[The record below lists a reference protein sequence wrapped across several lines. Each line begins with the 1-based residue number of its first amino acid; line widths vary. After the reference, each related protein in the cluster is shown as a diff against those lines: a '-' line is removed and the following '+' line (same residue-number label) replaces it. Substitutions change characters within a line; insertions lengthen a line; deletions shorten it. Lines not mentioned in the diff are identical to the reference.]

1 MDETPATPKPITRK
15 RPIRYPRQ
23 IVIMATE
30 DTYQAVASAAAAED
44 ESKSV
49 VARRWLDA
57 GRAVIE
63 AAAQAVE
70 DYDPEERARDR
81 FLDEQD

>member
-30 DTYQAVASAAAAED
+30 DTYQAVSEAAAAED
-44 ESKSV
+44 EDDAPD
-49 VARRWLDA
+49 VADDTA
-57 GRAVIE
+57 G
-63 AAAQAVE
+63 
-70 DYDPEERARDR
+70 
-81 FLDEQD
+81 

>member
-23 IVIMATE
+23 IVVMATE
-30 DTYQAVASAAAAED
+30 DTYQAVAAAAERED

-57 GRAVIE
+57 GRAVTE
-63 AAAQAVE
+63 AAENAV
-70 DYDPEERARDR
+70 D
-81 FLDEQD
+81 

>member
-30 DTYQAVASAAAAED
+30 DTYQAVAEAAAAED

-57 GRAVIE
+57 GRAVTE
-63 AAAQAVE
+63 AAANASDE
-70 DYDPEERARDR
+70 D
-81 FLDEQD
+81 

>member
-1 MDETPATPKPITRK
+1 MDETTATPKPITRK

-30 DTYQAVASAAAAED
+30 ATYQAVAAAAADED

-57 GRAVIE
+57 GRAVTE
-63 AAAQAVE
+63 AAANAVDE
-70 DYDPEERARDR
+70 D
-81 FLDEQD
+81 

>member
-1 MDETPATPKPITRK
+1 MDETTASTKPITRN

-30 DTYQAVASAAAAED
+30 DTYRAVSEAAAAED

-49 VARRWLDA
+49 IARRRLDA
-57 GRAVIE
+57 GRAVTE
-63 AAAQAVE
+63 AAASAADE
-70 DYDPEERARDR
+70 D
-81 FLDEQD
+81 

>member
-23 IVIMATE
+23 IVIMVTE
-30 DTYQAVASAAAAED
+30 DTYQAVAEAAAAED

-57 GRAVIE
+57 GRALTARPRQNLVD
-63 AAAQAVE
+63 E
-70 DYDPEERARDR
+70 D
-81 FLDEQD
+81 

>member
-1 MDETPATPKPITRK
+1 MTDSATPKPITRK

-30 DTYQAVASAAAAED
+30 DTYQAVAAAAASEHV
-44 ESKSV
+44 SKSV

-57 GRAVIE
+57 GRAVTE
-63 AAAQAVE
+63 AAANAV
-70 DYDPEERARDR
+70 
-81 FLDEQD
+81 DE